1 MTNITQQ
8 IIYSIT
14 KNINFLLYVLI
25 CYSGLLIGLLI
36 SNNTKE
42 ELKKGLK
49 IFIILKTIIFLTII
63 EIFIIKIL
71 NQKINNHPNML
82 FYIMII
88 ISIIINLIIFL
99 LYLLRIN
106 KKKNSKKFID
116 IINKDITNNIEKI
129 ILINKFIYVLYTI
142 ILYELL
148 LDEITILITILI
160 FIYGLFYSSI
170 IYYELKEIKKMDKIK
185 IVLKENMIF
194 PITAIIIILVNI

>member
-129 ILINKFIYVLYTI
+129 ILINKFLYVLYAI
-142 ILYELL
+142 ILYELSL
-148 LDEITILITILI
+148 EEITILITILI
-160 FIYGLFYSSI
+160 FIYGLFYSPII
-170 IYYELKEIKKMDKIK
+170 IYDIKEIKNIEKIK
-185 IVLKENMIF
+185 IVLKENFIF
-194 PITAIIIILVNI
+194 IITAFLLILINK